1 MSWLRLLFA
10 KDEKIARLE
19 FERDYLTVQLNDC
32 ITALEASEARLFRE
46 IDSNRNREDA
56 LVAAAVTSATGQ
68 EPFAPRRELLETN
81 ERMVETGEQDGDIDH
96 ELEAQIEQRAQEFAV
111 EAAKNGVEYD
121 EMTMTLLKEKIRLNP
136 AEYLEN

>member
-1 MSWLRLLFA
+1 MSWLRSLFA

-32 ITALEASEARLFRE
+32 IKALEASEARLFRE
-46 IDSNRNREDA
+46 IDSNREREDA
-56 LVAAAVTSATGQ
+56 LVAAAVTAATGQ

-81 ERMVETGEQDGDIDH
+81 ERTVEAEQGDDVDH

>member
-1 MSWLRLLFA
+1 MSWLRSLFA
-10 KDEKIARLE
+10 KDEMIARLE

-32 ITALEASEARLFRE
+32 ITAFEASEARLFRE

-68 EPFAPRRELLETN
+68 EPFTPRRELLETN
-81 ERMVETGEQDGDIDH
+81 ERAVETGEKDGDIDH

>member
-1 MSWLRLLFA
+1 MSWFRSLIA
-10 KDEKIARLE
+10 AHEKIARLE
-19 FERDYLTVQLNDC
+19 FERDYLDEQVTELK
-32 ITALEASEARLFRE
+32 TKLEASEARLFRE
-46 IDSNRNREDA
+46 IDSNREREDA

-81 ERMVETGEQDGDIDH
+81 ERTVETGEQDDAIDH
-96 ELEAQIEQRAQEFAV
+96 EFEAQIDQRAQEFAV